1 MSASDATRHESAR
14 NAQRRTR
21 RTRRRRGGPND
32 EDETVDEM
40 TKGEKIRLG
49 RMIKSLVDQGRL
61 EYLRSRG
68 MEGRVVGYVEPTTSP
83 ENRLLVARAS
93 KTFKR

>member
-1 MSASDATRHESAR
+1 
-14 NAQRRTR
+14 
-21 RTRRRRGGPND
+21 
-32 EDETVDEM
+32 
-40 TKGEKIRLG
+40 
-49 RMIKSLVDQGRL
+49 MIKSLVDQGRL

-93 KTFKR
+93 KTPQTVTVTVRNARARDAIRGERSEAARRG